1 LAVVDDGMSI
11 ENAASRNH
19 IPFSSFRNWC
29 YSKILSRDW
38 AMKEVLTLVEE
49 EQFMQYLLEMSERE
63 LGLSPTQLKM
73 KVYEITKTM

>member
-1 LAVVDDGMSI
+1 MLRVGI
-11 ENAASRNH
+11 T
-19 IPFSSFRNWC
+19 FRNWC